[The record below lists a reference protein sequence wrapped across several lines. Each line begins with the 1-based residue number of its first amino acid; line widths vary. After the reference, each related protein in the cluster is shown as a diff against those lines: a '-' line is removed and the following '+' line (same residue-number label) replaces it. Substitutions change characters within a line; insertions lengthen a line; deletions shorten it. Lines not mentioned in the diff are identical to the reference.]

1 MNNPFIAER
10 CAKER
15 QATASQ
21 IKSSASVVSGVFS
34 HQLPDLSRHNQSSLS
49 QTADHHLSRFDQHT
63 IDPSLRNAAIS
74 GNGGKNN
81 EDIDNESG
89 AEEPSWEEYH
99 SGCGDNSSDRASRE
113 SDEEPESRRV
123 VAWRHL
129 NLTLGLAPRYGLSR

>member
-21 IKSSASVVSGVFS
+21 IERSASAVSGVLS

-49 QTADHHLSRFDQHT
+49 QTADRHLPRFDQH
-63 IDPSLRNAAIS
+63 IDPSLQNAAIS
-74 GNGGKNN
+74 GNGGKNK

-99 SGCGDNSSDRASRE
+99 GGCEDNSSDRASGE
-113 SDEEPESRRV
+113 SNEEPESCCQP
-123 VAWRHL
+123 
-129 NLTLGLAPRYGLSR
+129 APVG